1 MRFLWRKMVFRELWL
16 EGVASAL
23 SILTFMVSISQFWA
37 HPDSNQG
44 PTDYESAALTN

>member
-1 MRFLWRKMVFRELWL
+1 MCLLEKKIIFVALL
-16 EGVASAL
+16 EGVASVF
-23 SILTFMVSISQFWA
+23 SILTFMAFISQFWA